1 MSAGKLAQKRIRAA
15 RKAVE
20 RAEQAHRN
28 AFRKACV
35 ALFNEY
41 RMRIVAEGDEGARLR
56 IDEMRDGEDYP
67 ITELPE

>member
-28 AFRKACV
+28 AFRKACA

-41 RMRIVAEGDEGARLR
+41 RMRIVADGDEGARLR
-56 IDEMRDGEDYP
+56 IEELRGGEDYP

>member
-41 RMRIVAEGDEGARLR
+41 RMRIVADGDEGARLR
-56 IDEMRDGEDYP
+56 IEEMGDGEDYP

>member
-1 MSAGKLAQKRIRAA
+1 MSAGKNAQKRIRAA

-41 RMRIVAEGDEGARLR
+41 RMRIVTGGDLR
-56 IDEMRDGEDYP
+56 IEELRDGEDYT

>member
-1 MSAGKLAQKRIRAA
+1 MSAGKLAQRRIRAA

-41 RMRIVAEGDEGARLR
+41 RMRIVADGDQSAHLR
-56 IDEMRDGEDYP
+56 IEEMRDNEDYP
-67 ITELPE
+67 LTELPQ